1 MAQPSRQLTVILVCL
16 LCFCLAC
23 LAPGPLAVYGANG
36 AGNSHYELAGRYM
49 SSRNNLHKAL
59 SSIERALAIEPENA
73 NYLVRKAEIVYEISE
88 DEKTSFGLLD
98 KALKLSPRNRQAL
111 TLKAKLAAQRG
122 DQDLAVST
130 ARLLYEG
137 APADA
142 DARIAYGRALVGAG
156 KYIEGAQILEP
167 VLKEQ
172 PRNPAVLDLMA
183 LVDEKMQNWTRAIS
197 HLNGLLEVLHG
208 TPYARSELIARRS
221 LAYERLGKTDLALS
235 GLREAVKLGPTNHKF
250 RLELI
255 SILKKT
261 GDIAGAQKEETALKK
276 LEADMLPF

>member
-1 MAQPSRQLTVILVCL
+1 MAQSSRQLTVILVYL
-16 LCFCLAC
+16 LCYCSAWLASV
-23 LAPGPLAVYGANG
+23 PLAVCAANG

-49 SSRNNLHKAL
+49 STRNNLPKAL
-59 SSIERALAIEPENA
+59 SSIERALTIEPDNA

-88 DEKTSFGLLD
+88 DEKTASSLLE
-98 KALKLSPRNRQAL
+98 KALKISPRHRQAL

-122 DQDLAVST
+122 DQALAVTT
-130 ARLLYEG
+130 ARLIYES

-156 KYIEGAQILEP
+156 KYEEGAQILEP

-172 PRNPAVLDLMA
+172 PRNAVVLDLMA
-183 LVDEKMQNWTRAIS
+183 LVDEKRQHWSRAIS

-208 TPYARSELIARRS
+208 TPYVRSELIARRS
-221 LAYERLGKTDLALS
+221 IAYERLGKTDLALS

-255 SILKKT
+255 SILKRT
-261 GDIAGAQKEETALKK
+261 GDMAGAQKEETALKK